1 MADPAVLVPAALAQV
16 DRMVD
21 AARTPRALAEFL
33 LTHVGADAVEILA
46 PDDTGWRTEVTV
58 GDCPGAGTVP
68 EVVDVPGLVA
78 WLESSFD
85 APVVLDGSDL
95 GAEGSWVLAAPAR
108 DPGGDGTGPGTTGLL
123 LAWRR
128 PGRTIFDPAAVSAV
142 AEAVDDAAPSLALAA
157 AVRRLARALA
167 VVTD

>member
-16 DRMVD
+16 ERMTD
-21 AARTPRALAEFL
+21 AARTPRVLAEYL
-33 LTHVGADAVEILA
+33 LAHVGADAVEVLA
-46 PDDTGWRTEVTV
+46 PEGSGWRTEVSV

-68 EVVDVPGLVA
+68 DVVDVPGLVA
-78 WLESSFD
+78 WLESSFGE
-85 APVVLDGSDL
+85 PVVLDGSDL

-108 DPGGDGTGPGTTGLL
+108 EAAGTVALL

-142 AEAVDDAAPSLALAA
+142 ADAVDEAAPSLALAA